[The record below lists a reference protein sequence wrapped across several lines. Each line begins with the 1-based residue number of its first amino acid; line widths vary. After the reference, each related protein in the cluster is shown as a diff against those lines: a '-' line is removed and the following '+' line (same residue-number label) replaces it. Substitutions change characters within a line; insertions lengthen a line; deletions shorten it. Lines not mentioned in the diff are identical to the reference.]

1 MKYLNDYLERLK
13 VERNYSDLTIE
24 NYQRDILM
32 FKNFCLARK
41 ICRIASKYGF
51 NFAIYKIRE
60 RGKISLTYGAAP
72 PTLTRGCVH
81 PLRAWSTSVSGCAFI
96 F

>member
-32 FKNFCLARK
+32 FKNL
-41 ICRIASKYGF
+41 RIKLNA
-51 NFAIYKIRE
+51 
-60 RGKISLTYGAAP
+60 
-72 PTLTRGCVH
+72 
-81 PLRAWSTSVSGCAFI
+81 
-96 F
+96 